1 MRIIRAKDYEDMSKK
16 AAIILGAQV
25 AMKPDSVL
33 GLATGSS
40 PVGMYQQLIAWNQA
54 GDLDFSQV
62 KSVNLDEYFG
72 LTAQND
78 QSYAYFMYHNLFKGI
93 NIDLKNTHLPDGTN
107 PDIAEEC
114 ARYDAVI
121 DSMGGVDLQ
130 VLGIGGNGHIAFNEP
145 ADCFKMG
152 THCVTLTQ
160 KTIEANARFFERI
173 EDVPTKAYTM
183 GVGSIM
189 KAKKILMVV
198 NGEAKAQAMLDSF
211 FGDIT
216 PQVQASILQMHN
228 DCVVV
233 ADEAALK
240 LVDEKFPGAV
250 K

>member
-72 LTAQND
+72 LTAEND

-107 PDIAEEC
+107 PDIAAEC

-121 DSMGGVDLQ
+121 ASMGGVDLQ

>member
-107 PDIAEEC
+107 PDIAAEC

-233 ADEAALK
+233 ADEAALN

>member
-107 PDIAEEC
+107 PDIAAEC

-240 LVDEKFPGAV
+240 LVDKKFPGAV

>member
-107 PDIAEEC
+107 PDIAAEC

>member
-107 PDIAEEC
+107 PDIAAEC

-160 KTIEANARFFERI
+160 KTIEANARFFDRI

>member
-1 MRIIRAKDYEDMSKK
+1 MRIIRAKDYDDMSRK
-16 AAIILGAQV
+16 AAIVLGAQV
-25 AMKPDSVL
+25 AAKPDSVL

-40 PVGMYQQLIAWNQA
+40 PVGMYKLLIEWCKN
-54 GDLDFSQV
+54 GDLDFSNV

-72 LTAQND
+72 LTADND

-93 NIDLKNTHLPDGTN
+93 NIDVKNTYLPDGTN
-107 PDIAEEC
+107 PDVANEC

-121 DSMGGVDLQ
+121 DSMGGVDIQ
-130 VLGIGGNGHIAFNEP
+130 VLGIGGNGHIGFNEP
-145 ADCFKMG
+145 SDVFKLG
-152 THCVTLTQ
+152 THCVTLDK
-160 KTIEANARFFERI
+160 KTIEANSRFFNSIDE
-173 EDVPTKAYTM
+173 VPTKAYTM

-216 PQVQASILQMHN
+216 PRVQASILQMHP
-228 DCVVV
+228 DCVIV
-233 ADEAALK
+233 ADDAALK
-240 LVDEKFPGAV
+240 LIDEKFPGAV